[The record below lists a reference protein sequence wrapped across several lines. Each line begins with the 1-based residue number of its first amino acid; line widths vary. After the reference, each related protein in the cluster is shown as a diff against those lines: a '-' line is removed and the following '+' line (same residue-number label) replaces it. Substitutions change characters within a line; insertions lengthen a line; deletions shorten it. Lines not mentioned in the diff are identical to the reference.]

1 MTNSNT
7 ITTKLRAVLLLA
19 ILAIMQ
25 VLPVLASD
33 KDSIALINANWQTLY
48 DEGGVQLKTA
58 NCNIFDAPQNITVLT
73 FNVREFCVQ
82 VGVCDTLI
90 ETSRMAESLKANFAI
105 NGSFFDFAGPALT
118 FIKKHGRIYPSRV
131 SPEQTSRNNWGLVV
145 ADSNSRL
152 VQIIPSV
159 YSDMLEKS
167 VPYDN
172 VLASYPL
179 LLQGRTIFLDS
190 CDYVSN
196 KFNNR
201 NPRSLIAI
209 DSNGNVAFVTIDG
222 RAEGKAMGMTLYEEC
237 KTALWLGF
245 TDALN
250 LDGGGSTTLWS
261 RTLGIVN
268 YPSDN
273 KKFDHEGE
281 RKVSNILYIKRLF
294 PRFSY

>member
-58 NCNIFDAPQNITVLT
+58 NCNVFDAPQNITVLT

-145 ADSNSRL
+145 ADK
-152 VQIIPSV
+152 I
-159 YSDMLEKS
+159 
-167 VPYDN
+167 
-172 VLASYPL
+172 
-179 LLQGRTIFLDS
+179 
-190 CDYVSN
+190 
-196 KFNNR
+196 
-201 NPRSLIAI
+201 
-209 DSNGNVAFVTIDG
+209 G
-222 RAEGKAMGMTLYEEC
+222 RAH
-237 KTALWLGF
+237 
-245 TDALN
+245 
-250 LDGGGSTTLWS
+250 
-261 RTLGIVN
+261 V
-268 YPSDN
+268 
-273 KKFDHEGE
+273 
-281 RKVSNILYIKRLF
+281 
-294 PRFSY
+294 